1 MLPVEQRRILGL
13 DYGSRRIGI
22 SISDP
27 LRIVATSYGIL
38 EHSRNLWKNL
48 KEIIDQEDVEFVV
61 VGMPLNLKG
70 EKGQKAE
77 EVALFIE
84 QLQTRCGIDVITW
97 DERFTTSMARDSIM
111 RMGTKKKGRQNSR
124 ERIDA
129 MAAAIMLQGF
139 LDRTKHS
146 LSC

>member
-139 LDRTKHS
+139 LDRKKHS